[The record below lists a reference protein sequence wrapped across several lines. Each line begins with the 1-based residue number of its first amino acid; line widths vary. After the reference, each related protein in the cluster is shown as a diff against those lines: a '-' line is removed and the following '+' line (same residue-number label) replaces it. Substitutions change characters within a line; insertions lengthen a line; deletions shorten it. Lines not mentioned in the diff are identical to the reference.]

1 MSQIIDWEYYSSHFP
16 QVVPEAQFAAVE
28 QQAEAE
34 FNRVVKPYM
43 EVPEGRQKETV
54 FQLCNFLYTN
64 RAGLSGKSVKSVS
77 NNGYSESY
85 AVSGR
90 DELAGSIRELI
101 YEYADIRLAG
111 AF

>member
-16 QVVPEAQFAAVE
+16 QVIPEAQFAAVE
-28 QQAEAE
+28 RQAEVE
-34 FNRVVKPYM
+34 YNRVVKPYM
-43 EVPEGRQKETV
+43 EIPVERQQDAV

-64 RAGLSGKSVKSVS
+64 KASLSGKSVKSVS

-85 AVSGR
+85 ALSGR
-90 DELAGSIRELI
+90 DELAASIRELI
-101 YEYADIRLAG
+101 YDCLDIRLAG